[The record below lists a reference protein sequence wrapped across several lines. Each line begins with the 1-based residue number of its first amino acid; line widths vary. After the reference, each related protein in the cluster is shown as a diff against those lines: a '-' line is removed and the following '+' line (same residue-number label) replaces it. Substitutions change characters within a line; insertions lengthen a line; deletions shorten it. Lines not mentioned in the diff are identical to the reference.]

1 MTYGYKIAPPA
12 LIGTMAAMTGSVN
25 WVIAKGLA
33 SFIGGQLID
42 AEILTIVEVFIYGS
56 AFCGVWASLF
66 YFLYLVIG
74 RKKAQKLISRNEAE
88 RLEMEGKNKE
98 NNENDVKNVDE
109 DDDDL
114 VEKFASSV
122 MPVSYDSGRYT
133 VTKF

>member
-42 AEILTIVEVFIYGS
+42 AEILTIVEVFMYGS
-56 AFCGVWASLF
+56 AFCGAWAGLSYL
-66 YFLYLVIG
+66 LYLAFG
-74 RKKAQKLISRNEAE
+74 RKKAQKIIEKNEAE
-88 RLEMEGKNKE
+88 RLEMEGKNSE
-98 NNENDVKNVDE
+98 INENELKNVE
-109 DDDDL
+109 EEDDL

-122 MPVSYDSGRYT
+122 MPVSYDSGRYA

>member
-56 AFCGVWASLF
+56 AFCGVWAGLF

-74 RKKAQKLISRNEAE
+74 RKKAQKLINRNEAE

-109 DDDDL
+109 EDDK

>member
-56 AFCGVWASLF
+56 AFCGVWAGLF

-74 RKKAQKLISRNEAE
+74 RKKAQKLINRNEAE

-109 DDDDL
+109 EEHDK

-122 MPVSYDSGRYT
+122 MPVSYDSGRYA

>member
-42 AEILTIVEVFIYGS
+42 AEILTIVEVFLYGS
-56 AFCGVWASLF
+56 AFCGVWAGLF
-66 YFLYLVIG
+66 YLLYLVIG
-74 RKKAQKLISRNEAE
+74 RKKAQKLIDRNEAE
-88 RLEMEGKNKE
+88 RLEMEGKNQE
-98 NNENDVKNVDE
+98 NIENDVKNVDDEEE
-109 DDDDL
+109 DS
-114 VEKFASSV
+114 VEKFASTV
-122 MPVSYDSGRYT
+122 MPISYDSGRYA